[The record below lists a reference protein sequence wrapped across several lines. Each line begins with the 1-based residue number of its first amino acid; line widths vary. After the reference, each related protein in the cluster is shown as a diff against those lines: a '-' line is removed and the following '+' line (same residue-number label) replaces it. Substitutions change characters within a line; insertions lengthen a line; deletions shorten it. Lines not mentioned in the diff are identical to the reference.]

1 MTSHRETIE
10 TTAGEVTAV
19 LKRLGISSDER
30 VIITLDL
37 DQELAHRMPLNHF
50 KLEQLRDAFCRH
62 RGDPWT
68 REKSLRHDNSL
79 RVSVPMHFSRLRNPG

>member
-37 DQELAHRMPLNHF
+37 DQELVPGR
-50 KLEQLRDAFCRH
+50 
-62 RGDPWT
+62 
-68 REKSLRHDNSL
+68 REV
-79 RVSVPMHFSRLRNPG
+79 VSEEW

>member
-37 DQELAHRMPLNHF
+37 DQE
-50 KLEQLRDAFCRH
+50 
-62 RGDPWT
+62 
-68 REKSLRHDNSL
+68 
-79 RVSVPMHFSRLRNPG
+79 